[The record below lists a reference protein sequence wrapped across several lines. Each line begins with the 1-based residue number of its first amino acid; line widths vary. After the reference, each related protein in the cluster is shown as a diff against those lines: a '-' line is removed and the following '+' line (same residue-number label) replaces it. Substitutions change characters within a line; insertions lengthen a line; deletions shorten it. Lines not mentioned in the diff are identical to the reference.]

1 VQAKIDHQAQRRT
14 LGRAMKRMQ
23 HSWRHHDEC
32 AGLHLGRTVGEHLP
46 SLPAQVENRLA
57 PSMPMRLD
65 RGMLLQM
72 AVQGKRQD
80 AQAGDLHLGST
91 NEKRSEMVHL

>member
-1 VQAKIDHQAQRRT
+1 
-14 LGRAMKRMQ
+14 
-23 HSWRHHDEC
+23 
-32 AGLHLGRTVGEHLP
+32 
-46 SLPAQVENRLA
+46 
-57 PSMPMRLD
+57 MRLD